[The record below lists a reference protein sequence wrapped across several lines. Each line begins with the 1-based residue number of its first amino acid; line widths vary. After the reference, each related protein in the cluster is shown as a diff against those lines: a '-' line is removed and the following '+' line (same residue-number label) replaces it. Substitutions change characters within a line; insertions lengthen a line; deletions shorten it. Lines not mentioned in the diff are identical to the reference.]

1 MPASGLASA
10 SAMAASTSSNSS
22 PSSSMKS
29 SSLYSRT
36 WLIPLSY
43 PRQRLP
49 LLAQQP
55 RQPQIRQLLQ
65 HRVLAQSCAE
75 VDEVDVVEVLV
86 LVEAGEDE
94 RLLLRLRVDVALEAL
109 RADLLHHALHRGVD
123 RADADV
129 LLGQVRREHAVA
141 RVLHRAH
148 HPVGADGDDARHVAE
163 LEHR

>member
-1 MPASGLASA
+1 MPASSSA
-10 SAMAASTSSNSS
+10 SSSGSS
-22 PSSSMKS
+22 MSSISSSS
-29 SSLYSRT
+29 RNSRT
-36 WLIPLSY
+36 LLMSLSY
-43 PRQRLP
+43 LGERLP
-49 LLAQQP
+49 LLRQQP
-55 RQPQIRQLLQ
+55 RQPEIRELLKY
-65 HRVLAQSCAE
+65 RVLAQARAE
-75 VDEVDVVEVLV
+75 VREVDVVEVLV